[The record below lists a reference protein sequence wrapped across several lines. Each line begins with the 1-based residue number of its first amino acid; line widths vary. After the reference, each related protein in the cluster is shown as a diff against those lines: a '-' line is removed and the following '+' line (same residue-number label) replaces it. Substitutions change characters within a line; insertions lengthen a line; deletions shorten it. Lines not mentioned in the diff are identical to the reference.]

1 MRLRYLSGS
10 LRIPPSTTKQILFFA
25 KSCSVCITTLEKCKP
40 IWNETLLS
48 WPISRSIFQQYQ
60 HSSHSRFKCSAYY
73 GEMWIG
79 KMNYIGSLASAR
91 DRWLRL
97 ITDNLAVKYFS
108 ALFHLKKRENRTNHL
123 WYFCEACSRTS
134 KCKAKWTTECRTRTF
149 RENLDLEIDTDLWH
163 AC

>member
-108 ALFHLKKRENRTNHL
+108 ALFHLKKGKIAPIICGIFVRHVQEQASARQSEQLNA
-123 WYFCEACSRTS
+123 E
-134 KCKAKWTTECRTRTF
+134 
-149 RENLDLEIDTDLWH
+149 H
-163 AC
+163 ARFVKI